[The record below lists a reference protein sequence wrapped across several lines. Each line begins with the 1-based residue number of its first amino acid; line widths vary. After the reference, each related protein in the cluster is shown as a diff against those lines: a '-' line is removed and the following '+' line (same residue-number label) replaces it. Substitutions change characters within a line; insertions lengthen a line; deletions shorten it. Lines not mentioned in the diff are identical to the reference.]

1 MKYLLILL
9 FLFSNQGFVN
19 SLDGKGFICTFG
31 KKKNIYESYL
41 FYEKKYIS
49 KYLFLEKGSYK
60 IRENE
65 KRNYSIT
72 KSFINIK
79 PFLINKESLKIIDT
93 EFNRIIGSCEIVI
106 SHNKA
111 NNFMHELK
119 NIYQK
124 KIDKKLGREEI

>member
-9 FLFSNQGFVN
+9 LLFSSQSFTN
-19 SLDGKGFICTFG
+19 SIDGKGFICAFG
-31 KKKNIYESYL
+31 KKNIYESYL

-72 KSFINIK
+72 KNFINIK
-79 PFLINKESLKIIDT
+79 PFLINQESLKIIDT
-93 EFNRIIGSCEIVI
+93 EFNRIIGSCEIVN

-111 NNFMHELK
+111 INFMHELK
-119 NIYQK
+119 NIYQN